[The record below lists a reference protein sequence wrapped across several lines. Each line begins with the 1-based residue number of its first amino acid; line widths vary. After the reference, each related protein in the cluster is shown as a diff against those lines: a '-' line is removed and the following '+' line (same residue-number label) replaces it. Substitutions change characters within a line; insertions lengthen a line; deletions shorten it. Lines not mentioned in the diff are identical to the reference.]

1 MTYIEY
7 WWHVPSTGF
16 LMVSLLVA
24 MVLDLFGPCRWLQPV
39 YSIDFNSWNSKPQF
53 LGGPASPVFSQTPR
67 STPQASASATCDLSF
82 RHLLQ
87 VRSSSI
93 YIPQIFQ
100 NSWAIVGP
108 LEWVYLRS
116 TSPISSNLQLL
127 SDSFQIHRWHFQFC
141 GHLDFHRPHKGKEAW
156 KNQALHG
163 SVQLWKLEGPASV
176 NKLIALHIVFWIFLI
191 VFECCSLLF
200 QCFHHLGQL
209 RWPVPA

>member
-1 MTYIEY
+1 
-7 WWHVPSTGF
+7 
-16 LMVSLLVA
+16 MVSLLVA
-24 MVLDLFGPCRWLQPV
+24 MVLDLFEPCRWLQPV

-87 VRSSSI
+87 VHSSSI

-100 NSWAIVGP
+100 MG
-108 LEWVYLRS
+108 
-116 TSPISSNLQLL
+116 ISLASEMVVFKVNFSDDFFQVLKT
-127 SDSFQIHRWHFQFC
+127 DSFQIHRWHFQFC

-176 NKLIALHIVFWIFLI
+176 NKLIALHIVFWICLKVIHCYFNGFTTLNSSSDLFL
-191 VFECCSLLF
+191 L
-200 QCFHHLGQL
+200 
-209 RWPVPA
+209 